1 MCGIVGCFGK
11 SLNFNWINT
20 SLSELKHRGPD
31 SQIAVKS
38 SSNCFL
44 GSARLAMTDPSSD
57 GNQPFYLDGDWL
69 VFNGEIYN
77 HEEIRDEFFSGH
89 FFKSHCDTEV
99 LGRFLQTPE
108 LWNQVELNGPYAFAF
123 FDHKSNRLTLGRDDS
138 GKKPLYFRR
147 SSNSVFFSSDQ
158 TQLALNPSDF
168 STSALIQVLS
178 LGYVSDPES
187 IFSDV
192 QAVSPG
198 KLVTFEIQDRQI
210 LQSSESLRQAQWPK
224 RTVNQ
229 EKSLR
234 HEILGAVER
243 RVNGHDKVA
252 LSLSGG
258 IDSTVISICLNIL
271 NQRTTTYSVM
281 WPDADKNRYN
291 KDAELAKKIAEQNGQ
306 LFVPV
311 SMVSADEIPQVLDK
325 YISLMGEPNCNPSG
339 LSMMSLYERAKSD
352 GQRLM
357 LTGDGADELFFG
369 YDRYKIVNNASK
381 IRWIFPLLKTPILRE
396 ISTLKTLLSAQL
408 DNFNDWAFWHQNF
421 SAEEI
426 ETLFGFSKNDIQNS
440 RTTLENTWNEVLYSQ
455 NKDRANLMMELDRR
469 LWLKME
475 SNKRLDRVS
484 MAYSIEARCPFQD
497 RNIIELAFNANIKGG
512 VGKRLAKADLIRAFP
527 ELDDLRLQE
536 RKVGFISPLGNW
548 IRVNK
553 KYVEQNLTYLAETGF
568 TVGEFHNNAE
578 TQEGLANG
586 DFSTLRKMWTLLVVS
601 RWLQT
606 VTGE

>member
-11 SLNFNWINT
+11 NLDFNWINT
-20 SLSELKHRGPD
+20 SLLGLKHRGPD
-31 SQIAVKS
+31 SQIAVKA

-57 GNQPFYLDGDWL
+57 GNQPFHLNGDWL

-77 HEEIRDEFFSGH
+77 HEEIRDGFFYGD

-99 LGRFLQTPE
+99 LGKFLQTPE

-158 TQLALNPSDF
+158 TQLALNPKDF
-168 STSALIQVLS
+168 NTSALIQVLS
-178 LGYVSDPES
+178 LGYVSDPDS
-187 IFSDV
+187 MFRGV
-192 QAVSPG
+192 QAVNPG
-198 KLVTFEIQDRQI
+198 KLATFDIKSTEIH
-210 LQSSESLRQAQWPK
+210 QSSESLRYTPLPK
-224 RTVNQ
+224 RTANL

-243 RVNGHDKVA
+243 RVNGQDKVA

-258 IDSTVISICLNIL
+258 IDSAVISICLNVL
-271 NQRTTTYSVM
+271 NQRATTYSVM
-281 WPDADKNRYN
+281 WPDADKRRYN
-291 KDAELAKKIAEQNGQ
+291 RDAELAKEIAEQNGQ

-369 YDRYKIVNNASK
+369 YDRYKIINGASK
-381 IRWIFPLLKTPILRE
+381 LRWIFPILKTPILRE
-396 ISTLKTLLSAQL
+396 ISTLKTLFSSQL

-421 SAEEI
+421 SSEEI
-426 ETLFGFSKNDIQNS
+426 ETLFGFSNNEIQNS
-440 RTTLENTWNEVLYSQ
+440 RTTLENTWNEVLCSR
-455 NKDRANLMMELDRR
+455 NKDKASFMMELDRR
-469 LWLKME
+469 LWLTME

-497 RNIIELAFNANIKGG
+497 SNIIELALNTDLKAG
-512 VGKRLAKADLIRAFP
+512 VGKHLAKADLIRAFP

-553 KYVEQNLTYLAETGF
+553 KYVEENLTYLAETGF
-568 TVGEFHNNAE
+568 MLCEFHNIIE

-601 RWLQT
+601 RWLQR
-606 VTGE
+606 VTDG